1 MAAASSP
8 NPMNLLL
15 LAGVGIAAFWAFSR
29 MRGQG
34 AAPAPIYPTPAQ
46 NQQALQGSR
55 AETDALKY
63 QLAAGLLGK
72 AFDFFGERAKGNDPY
87 SLATGWG
94 TGMANGWGVPLSSD
108 GVAYN
113 PGGNTSAQD
122 SIYSLVG
129 AWKS

>member
-29 MRGQG
+29 MRGG
-34 AAPAPIYPTPAQ
+34 SAPVPIYPTPTQNAQ
-46 NQQALQGSR
+46 AVSSGMDDAKALR
-55 AETDALKY
+55 Y
-63 QLAAGLLGK
+63 QLTAGLIGK
-72 AFDFFGERAKGNDPY
+72 AFDAFGVRAAGGNPY
-87 SLATGWG
+87 SLSQGNAS
-94 TGMANGWGVPLSSD
+94 WGVPLQSD

-113 PGGNTSAQD
+113 PSGNLSAQD

>member
-1 MAAASSP
+1 MSALKSP

-29 MRGQG
+29 MRQG
-34 AAPAPIYPTPAQ
+34 AAPVPIYPTPTQNAQ
-46 NQQALQGSR
+46 SVASGMDEAKALR
-55 AETDALKY
+55 Y
-63 QLAAGLLGK
+63 QLTAGLIGK
-72 AFDFFGERAKGNDPY
+72 AFDFFGTRAAGGNPY
-87 SLATGWG
+87 SLSSGNASL
-94 TGMANGWGVPLSSD
+94 GVPMQSD

-113 PGGNTSAQD
+113 PSGNTSAQD